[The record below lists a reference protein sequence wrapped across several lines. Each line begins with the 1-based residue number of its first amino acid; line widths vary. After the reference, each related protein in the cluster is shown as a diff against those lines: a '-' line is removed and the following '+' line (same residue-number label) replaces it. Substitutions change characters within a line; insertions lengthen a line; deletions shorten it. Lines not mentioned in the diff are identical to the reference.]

1 MRGPIIGVA
10 PFALTQAMATPPQF
24 EATYEE
30 ASGNTDA
37 EAAERS
43 RTFYEAT
50 FGYLPTF
57 LGR

>member
-1 MRGPIIGVA
+1 MP
-10 PFALTQAMATPPQF
+10 TPLQF

-43 RTFYEAT
+43 WTSYEAR
-50 FGYLPTF
+50 FGHLPPF
-57 LGR
+57 FGR